1 MRTTTLSI
9 ITALIGAG
17 TANAD
22 LQVVNVSDELILP
35 LTSDFACVNPGAPG
49 VSYEFF
55 DIRLNADAQPVLSN
69 QGTFVI
75 VGDCGAGGSFAR
87 SININNCPSPN
98 SGHIRFAHG
107 GPSIPAGTLY
117 DPSGKANFTPITG
130 PYPFAP
136 GQAVGPNTDW
146 SFETHQTLG
155 YSPFW
160 TRPPQFDITDDDFR
174 SDIDWVGDGII
185 IGIEITEDD
194 GIHYGWIEFQRLPG
208 YDPNFLNR
216 CSEQYRVVRYAYET
230 DPGVPAYVPARCP
243 ADTNLDGSV
252 TPADF
257 SAWVAAFNS
266 NAPECDQNDDDAC
279 TPADFSAWVANYN
292 AGC

>member
-1 MRTTTLSI
+1 MKRV
-9 ITALIGAG
+9 LIAAIASAG
-17 TANAD
+17 SANAD
-22 LQVVNVSDELILP
+22 LEVFTPTGELLLP

-55 DIRLNADAQPVLSN
+55 DIRLNPDAQPVLDN

-87 SININNCPSPN
+87 TININNCPSPN
-98 SGHIRFAHG
+98 SGNIRFAHG

-117 DPSGKANFTPITG
+117 DLSGNANFNPITG

-146 SFETHQTLG
+146 SFESHQTLG
-155 YSPFW
+155 LSPTW

-174 SDIDWVGDGII
+174 SDIDWVASGII
-185 IGIEITEDD
+185 IGIEITEAD
-194 GIHYGWIEFQRLPG
+194 GVHYGWIEFQRLPG
-208 YDPNFLNR
+208 FDENKLNQ

-230 DPGVPAYVPARCP
+230 TPGVPAFVTPSCL
-243 ADTNLDGSV
+243 ADVNGDGMA

-257 SAWVAAFNS
+257 TAWINAFN
-266 NAPECDQNDDDAC
+266 NNLPTCDQNEDGAC
-279 TPADFSAWVANYN
+279 TPTDFTAWVDNFN
-292 AGC
+292 NGC